1 MTTSPLPGRSSPA
14 TGPRHASTRLAG
26 PAVVLAAVV
35 AAVLLV
41 AYAIFFVALAVGGD
55 AAISDTWVGYEAGL
69 ALLGGLGASLV
80 AFLMGVAARLRHE
93 AHRFLW
99 LPLAL
104 FPVLLA
110 LVVLAEVFWME

>member
-1 MTTSPLPGRSSPA
+1 MTASPLPGRGSSA
-14 TGPRHASTRLAG
+14 AGPRHASTRVAG

-35 AAVLLV
+35 AGVLLV

-69 ALLGGLGASLV
+69 AMLAGLGASFV
-80 AFLMGVAARLRHE
+80 AFLLGIAAKLRRE

-104 FPVLLA
+104 FPTLVA